1 MPKVVDKYDKE
12 RLEVLHKI
20 FNILGINENNN
31 KFLLHELDNDKKK
44 QEEILALE
52 PEIKKYFICGKWN
65 CFTDSTI
72 KRKYLSFVKNVV
84 KNMNYQI
91 ISTRRLIKE
100 QKDTEYNVINK
111 ESIKINV

>member
-31 KFLLHELDNDKKK
+31 KFLLHELDNDTKK

-52 PEIKKYFICGKWN
+52 PEIKKYFICGKWS
-65 CFTDSTI
+65 CFKNEMKRIALSYIKHVVKDMGLITMITNNTI
-72 KRKYLSFVKNVV
+72 DMKRVKVYHIVKN
-84 KNMNYQI
+84 I
-91 ISTRRLIKE
+91 
-100 QKDTEYNVINK
+100 
-111 ESIKINV
+111 

>member
-52 PEIKKYFICGKWN
+52 PEIKKYFICGKWS
-65 CFTDSTI
+65 CFKNEMKRIALSYI
-72 KRKYLSFVKNVV
+72 KHVVKDMGLITMITNNTVDMKRVKVYHIVKN
-84 KNMNYQI
+84 I
-91 ISTRRLIKE
+91 
-100 QKDTEYNVINK
+100 
-111 ESIKINV
+111 

>member
-52 PEIKKYFICGKWN
+52 PEIKKYFICGKWS
-65 CFTDSTI
+65 CFKNEMKRIALSYI
-72 KRKYLSFVKNVV
+72 KHVVKDMGLITMITNNTVDMKRIKVYHIVKN
-84 KNMNYQI
+84 I
-91 ISTRRLIKE
+91 
-100 QKDTEYNVINK
+100 
-111 ESIKINV
+111 